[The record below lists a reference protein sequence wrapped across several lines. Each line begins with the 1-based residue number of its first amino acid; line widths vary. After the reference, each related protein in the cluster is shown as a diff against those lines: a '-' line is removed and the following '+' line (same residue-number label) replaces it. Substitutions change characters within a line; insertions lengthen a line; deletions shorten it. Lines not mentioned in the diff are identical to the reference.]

1 MRRLIIGAVAFV
13 FLMVLVFSSF
23 FVVPPSEMAGV
34 RWMGG
39 KPINSVPYGPGV
51 HFKMPFLETVDFLQT
66 SQSTYQ
72 LPNLSVYTNDNQEVN
87 ISISVIYQIPGSSVM
102 HLLYDVGRSGSTDVN
117 DTIIPVVRDRALA
130 VFARYNTLNIS
141 DKRTEISLQMKKEIA
156 IALNHLFGIQVLNV
170 QLTGIRYSP
179 VFVTSVE
186 NAVKAKA
193 MAVQAENTVLQ
204 KKYEGEQMTV
214 TAKAQA
220 DARIEA
226 ARGEAQSTLLEAQA
240 QAKAIQMVGQAIQ
253 ENPHYVEFYS
263 VKQWNGILPTYMGG
277 GAPVP
282 FVKVPQASHSS
293 N

>member
-1 MRRLIIGAVAFV
+1 MSKPRPIIGITAGYDYEKNTMYLNEGYYEAVYKCGGLAVAI
-13 FLMVLVFSSF
+13 
-23 FVVPPSEMAGV
+23 PPSCDEKV
-34 RWMGG
+34 L
-39 KPINSVPYGPGV
+39 
-51 HFKMPFLETVDFLQT
+51 LEF
-66 SQSTYQ
+66 
-72 LPNLSVYTNDNQEVN
+72 
-87 ISISVIYQIPGSSVM
+87 
-102 HLLYDVGRSGSTDVN
+102 
-117 DTIIPVVRDRALA
+117 
-130 VFARYNTLNIS
+130 LNICDGILLS
-141 DKRTEISLQMKKEIA
+141 GGADIDAKLYGESNMPYNGDISPIRDALEIFIA
-156 IALNHLFGIQVLNV
+156 KMTVEMNKPLLGICRGIQVLNV